1 MLDYQKLMS
10 DLVQAFGLV
19 GARTDDN
26 KQAHGDTRPKHT
38 TRVMTLTTPNGQRIH
53 LYAYRKLIGKPK
65 QWGTSHIATHPN
77 GALTV
82 LTRAH
87 GQAQL
92 LHIKD
97 GYIIANTYT
106 SSSY

>member
-1 MLDYQKLMS
+1 MDYQKLMG
-10 DLVQAFGLV
+10 DLIQAFGLV

-26 KQAHGDTRPKHT
+26 KQAHGQTNPRHSI
-38 TRVMTLTTPNGQRIH
+38 RVMTLTTPNGQRIH
-53 LYAYRKLIGKPK
+53 LYAHKKLIGKPK

-77 GALTV
+77 GAVTV

-87 GQAQL
+87 GRAQL
-92 LHIKD
+92 IHIKD
-97 GYIIANTYT
+97 GVIIANTYT